1 MHQMKMPDHRNWGF
15 VVFIRYYLC
24 RRWDN
29 LNSVFKQLLCFFFCG
44 IFEEGGVEN
53 SGKCVRLVLSQ
64 VGRFVGAGFGGEV
77 LHLARNNQNKS

>member
-53 SGKCVRLVLSQ
+53 SGKCVGLVLSQ
-64 VGRFVGAGFGGEV
+64 VGRVVGAGLGGVV
-77 LHLARNNQNKS
+77 LHLVGNSQT